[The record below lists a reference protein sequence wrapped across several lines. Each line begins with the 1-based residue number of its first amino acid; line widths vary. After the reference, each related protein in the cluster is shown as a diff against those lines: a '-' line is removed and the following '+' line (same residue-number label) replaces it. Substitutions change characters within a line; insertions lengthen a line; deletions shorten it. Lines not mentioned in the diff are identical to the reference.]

1 MQEVVKQQRWS
12 VGLSAVLLAL
22 GAAGC
27 PGTVDPSLW
36 PTFAGSAG
44 AGSPGAGGAGVPAC
58 DPAPIFRAK
67 FCFASTCHDA
77 SGTAANFD
85 MVSAGW
91 ETHLVG
97 VNPKGAGL
105 NPSMCAAAGPYLVAG
120 MQPATGLFLDKL
132 KPNTMPACG
141 VLMPQIG
148 EKLNE
153 ADFECVQSWA
163 NALVMAGPGPT
174 GAAGASGGSGG
185 SSGVGGS
192 VGGTSGGGGGS
203 SGAAGRGGAGGVGG
217 RGGSGGGAGAGG
229 RGGTGGGAG
238 AGGRGGTGGAAG
250 RGGTGGSTG
259 GRGGTG
265 GNVTDG
271 GGQ

>member
-1 MQEVVKQQRWS
+1 M
-12 VGLSAVLLAL
+12 GLSAVLLVL

-36 PTFAGSAG
+36 PTLAGSAG
-44 AGSPGAGGAGVPAC
+44 AGSPGAGGAGVQAC

-67 FCFASTCHDA
+67 LCYAAGCHDA
-77 SGTAANFD
+77 NGTAANFE
-85 MVSAGW
+85 MVSDGW
-91 ETHLVG
+91 QTRLVG
-97 VNPKGAGL
+97 VNPQGAGL
-105 NPSMCAAAGPYLVAG
+105 NPSVCAANGPYLVAG

-132 KPNTMPACG
+132 KTDTTPPCG
-141 VLMPQIG
+141 VVMPQVG
-148 EKLNE
+148 TKLD
-153 ADFECVQSWA
+153 APDFECVQSWA
-163 NALVMAGPGPT
+163 NALVMAGPSPT

-192 VGGTSGGGGGS
+192 VGGTSGG
-203 SGAAGRGGAGGVGG
+203 AGGVGG
-217 RGGSGGGAGAGG
+217 RGGAGGGAGAGGRGGAGGGAGAGG

-250 RGGTGGSTG
+250 RGGAGGSAG

>member
-1 MQEVVKQQRWS
+1 MQEVIERRKLQRWS

-36 PTFAGSAG
+36 PTVAGSAG
-44 AGSPGAGGAGVPAC
+44 AGSPGTGGAGVQAC

-67 FCFASTCHDA
+67 VCAAAACHDA
-77 SGTAANFD
+77 NGTAANFD
-85 MVSAGW
+85 MASDGW
-91 ETHLVG
+91 QTRLVA
-97 VNPKGAGL
+97 VNPQGAGL
-105 NPSMCAAAGPYLVAG
+105 NPSLCAANGPYLVAD

-132 KPNTMPACG
+132 KPNTTPACG

-148 EKLNE
+148 AKLDA

-163 NALVMAGPGPT
+163 NALVMAGPSPT

-192 VGGTSGGGGGS
+192 VGGTSGGGGG
-203 SGAAGRGGAGGVGG
+203 AGGVGG
-217 RGGSGGGAGAGG
+217 RGGSGGGAGTGG

-238 AGGRGGTGGAAG
+238 AGGRGGTGGAGG
-250 RGGTGGSTG
+250 RGGAGGSTG

>member
-36 PTFAGSAG
+36 PAFAGSAG
-44 AGSPGAGGAGVPAC
+44 AGGPGAGGAGVPAC

-67 FCFASTCHDA
+67 LCYASACHDA
-77 SGTAANFD
+77 NGTAANFD
-85 MVSAGW
+85 MVSDGW
-91 ETHLVG
+91 QTRLVG

-105 NPSMCAAAGPYLVAG
+105 NPSMCAANGPYLVAG

-132 KPNTMPACG
+132 RPNTMPACG
-141 VLMPQIG
+141 VLMPQVG
-148 EKLNE
+148 AKLDA

-163 NALVMAGPGPT
+163 NALVMAGPSPT

-192 VGGTSGGGGGS
+192 VGGAS
-203 SGAAGRGGAGGVGG
+203 GGAGGVGG
-217 RGGSGGGAGAGG
+217 RGGSGGGAGTGG

-238 AGGRGGTGGAAG
+238 AGGRGGTGGAGG
-250 RGGTGGSTG
+250 RGGTGGSAG